1 MLPLLIG
8 KKFYWLTWFCK
19 SSPRLSVSSASCLGG
34 GRVCVISK
42 CSERE
47 KEENH
52 TVSRRRRPSGSLIAQ
67 IAFTKTQTGFQL
79 KTQQPLLCRD
89 VTPNVTFECIDEW
102 SSFCATG
109 QQEDAQDAG
118 GGATG
123 EEGAGA
129 GGQESPE
136 EHERPHLGRDQPL
149 RSASVRAPGPQTH
162 ASTFWTG
169 QLSGVLALRSETGS
183 RPSSQ
188 PRLVKPLSCQAGQ
201 KNKETHLLPTLYRFF
216 SKTVTKY

>member
-1 MLPLLIG
+1 MLPLIG

-19 SSPRLSVSSASCLGG
+19 SSPHPLVSSASCLGG
-34 GRVCVISK
+34 GRVCGISK

-47 KEENH
+47 EEENH
-52 TVSRRRRPSGSLIAQ
+52 TVGHQVSLIVQ
-67 IAFTKTQTGFQL
+67 IAFTKTQTVYQA
-79 KTQQPLLCRD
+79 KTQQPLSCRD
-89 VTPNVTFECIDEW
+89 VTLNVTFECIDEW
-102 SSFCATG
+102 ASFCATG

-118 GGATG
+118 GGAAG

-129 GGQESPE
+129 GGQEGPE

-149 RSASVRAPGPQTH
+149 RSATGPQTH

-169 QLSGVLALRSETGS
+169 QLSGALALWRETGS

-188 PRLVKPLSCQAGQ
+188 PRLVRPLSWQAGQ
-201 KNKETHLLPTLYRFF
+201 EKKQKKKTHLLPTLYRFF